1 MIYSFNIIILI
12 YIYIEEEA
20 KMSKIILITGAS
32 TGLGAETA
40 RLLAFQ
46 NEIIVHYYSSQKEAE
61 KVAADVE
68 IKGGKSFL
76 VQADLSQEE
85 GCLKLFNTVTE
96 KFPKL
101 DVLVN
106 NAGGLIRREAAKELE
121 WKLMMETFSLNT
133 FSTMKL
139 SSLFIP
145 WLEKGN
151 NPCIINIS
159 SIAMRHG
166 APGATIYGACKG
178 AIDSFTRGLAHE
190 LAPTIRVNAVSPGV
204 IDTPFHKK
212 VSTPEKMKK
221 FKELTPLKQIGE
233 AIHIAKT
240 IEFLI
245 NNDFI
250 TGETIDVN
258 GGLFMR

>member
-1 MIYSFNIIILI
+1 
-12 YIYIEEEA
+12 
-20 KMSKIILITGAS
+20 MSKIILITGAS

-68 IKGGKSFL
+68 TKGGKSFL
-76 VQADLSQEE
+76 VQADLSH
-85 GCLKLFNTVTE
+85 
-96 KFPKL
+96 
-101 DVLVN
+101 
-106 NAGGLIRREAAKELE
+106 
-121 WKLMMETFSLNT
+121 
-133 FSTMKL
+133 MKL

-145 WLEKGN
+145 WLKKGN

-159 SIAMRHG
+159 SIAIRHG

-212 VSTPEKMKK
+212 VSTPEKMKS
-221 FKELTPLKQIGE
+221 FKESTPLKQIGE